1 MRYFAEI
8 GPGNI
13 VLRVIVASDLA
24 WCAETLGGFWVETYQ
39 EVPGERYA
47 SMGMVYAAGDA
58 RKFLYPNEVE

>member
-8 GPGNI
+8 GMDNV
-13 VLRVIVASDLA
+13 VLRVIVASGVA

-47 SMGMVYAAGDA
+47 GMGMVYVAGDA
-58 RKFLYPNEVE
+58 RKFLYPNEVV